1 MGIVWSRKRTI
12 LAAAIL
18 FIVVLGVSLFFA
30 LQKPVTIAV
39 DGKIIKSGV
48 FFTSTVDAVLEKEAI
63 ELGNN
68 DRVQPSLNSKVKKS
82 TRIVVTRAFP
92 VKVIADGS
100 SKEIITTPISIKEA
114 IRLAGFELG
123 EKDIVKTVPVPK
135 TVPNQEIEVIR
146 VTENE
151 VKVEEPIPCGVERTS
166 DNTLERGLTKTIS
179 AGKDGLTKNTVR
191 ITYHNGQEVKRE
203 VINSET
209 LVEPKNRVIA
219 MGTITAVSRG
229 NQLLNFREA
238 RYMEASAYTYTGN
251 RTATGRNPEVGMVA
265 VDPQVIPM
273 GSRMYIEGYGFAR
286 AADTG
291 GSIKGN
297 RLDIFLEDRSQCL
310 NWGRRT
316 VKVYLLD

>member
-63 ELGNN
+63 ELGNH

>member
-1 MGIVWSRKRTI
+1 
-12 LAAAIL
+12 
-18 FIVVLGVSLFFA
+18 
-30 LQKPVTIAV
+30 
-39 DGKIIKSGV
+39 
-48 FFTSTVDAVLEKEAI
+48 
-63 ELGNN
+63 
-68 DRVQPSLNSKVKKS
+68 
-82 TRIVVTRAFP
+82 
-92 VKVIADGS
+92 
-100 SKEIITTPISIKEA
+100 
-114 IRLAGFELG
+114 
-123 EKDIVKTVPVPK
+123 K

>member
-1 MGIVWSRKRTI
+1 MGIVWSRKKTG

-18 FIVVLGVSLFFA
+18 FIIVLGLSLFFA

-39 DGKIIKSGV
+39 DGKELKSRV
-48 FFTSTVDAVLEKEAI
+48 FFTNTVDRVLEKEAI
-63 ELGNN
+63 ALGKH
-68 DRVQPSLNSKVKKS
+68 DRVEPSLNSKVKRD
-82 TRIVVTRAFP
+82 TRIVITRAFT
-92 VKVIADGS
+92 VKVIADGN

-123 EKDIVKTVPVPK
+123 TKDIVKTIPVTK

-146 VTENE
+146 VSESE
-151 VKVEEPIPCGVERTS
+151 IKEEQAIPCGVERTS
-166 DNTLERGLTKTIS
+166 DNSLERGLSKTVS
-179 AGKDGLTKNTVR
+179 AGKNGKALNTVR
-191 ITYHNGQEVKRE
+191 VTYHNGHEVKRE

-209 LVEPKNRVIA
+209 LVEPTNRVIA

-229 NQLLNFREA
+229 NQLLHFREA

-251 RTATGRNPEVGMVA
+251 RTASGKHPEVGMVA
-265 VDPQVIPM
+265 VDPNVIPM
-273 GSRMYIEGYGFAR
+273 GSKLYVEGYGFGR

-297 RLDIFLEDRSQCL
+297 RLDLFMEERSQCL
-310 NWGRRT
+310 NWGRKT
-316 VKVYLLD
+316 VKVYVLD

>member
-1 MGIVWSRKRTI
+1 MGIVWSRKMTI
-12 LAAAIL
+12 LVATI
-18 FIVVLGVSLFFA
+18 FFMIVMGISLFFA

-39 DGKIIKSGV
+39 DGKVIKSGV
-48 FFTSTVDAVLEKEAI
+48 FFTSTVNKVLEKEAI
-63 ELGNN
+63 ILGKH
-68 DRVQPSLNSKVKKS
+68 DQVQPSLNSKIKKD

-92 VKVIADGS
+92 VKIIADGN

-123 EKDIVKTVPVPK
+123 EKDIVKTIPVTK

-146 VTENE
+146 VAETE
-151 VKVEEPIPCGVERTS
+151 VSVQEPIPCGLERTS
-166 DNTLERGLTKTIS
+166 DNSLERGLTKTIS
-179 AGKDGLTKNTVR
+179 AGKNGLAKNTVK
-191 ITYHNGQEVKRE
+191 IIYHNGQEVKRE

-229 NQLLNFREA
+229 SQLLKFREA
-238 RYMEASAYTYTGN
+238 RYMETSAYTYTGN
-251 RTATGRNPEVGMVA
+251 RTATGKHPEVGLVA
-265 VDPQVIPM
+265 VDPGVIPM
-273 GSRMYIEGYGFAR
+273 GSRLYIEGYGYGR

-297 RLDIFLEDRSQCL
+297 RLDLFMEDHSQCL

>member
-1 MGIVWSRKRTI
+1 MGIVWSGKKTG

-18 FIVVLGVSLFFA
+18 FIIVLGVSLFFA

-39 DGKIIKSGV
+39 DGKTIQSRV
-48 FFTSTVDAVLEKEAI
+48 FFTNTVDGVLEKEAI
-63 ELGNN
+63 AMGKY
-68 DRVQPSLNSKVKKS
+68 DRVEPSLNSKVKKD
-82 TRIVVTRAFP
+82 TRIVVTRAFT
-92 VKVIADGS
+92 VKVMADGS

-123 EKDIVKTVPVPK
+123 EKDIVKTVPD
-135 TVPNQEIEVIR
+135 QEIEVIR
-146 VTENE
+146 VSESE
-151 VKVEEPIPCGVERTS
+151 VKMEQAIPCGVERTS
-166 DNTLERGLTKTIS
+166 DNSLERGLTKTVS
-179 AGKDGLTKNTVR
+179 AGKNGLAMNTVR

-209 LVEPKNRVIA
+209 LVQPKNRVIA

-238 RYMEASAYTYTGN
+238 RYMETSAYTYTGY
-251 RTATGRNPEVGMVA
+251 RTASGKHPEVGMVA
-265 VDPQVIPM
+265 VDTGVIPM
-273 GSRMYIEGYGFAR
+273 GSKLYVEGYGYGR

-297 RLDIFLEDRSQCL
+297 RLDLFMEERSQCL

-316 VKVYLLD
+316 VKVYVLD